1 MVLKEMSSPSRNDI
15 YDGEANCLEKTVE
28 NKSKGRTSIYCKAR
42 SYLQP
47 TVESVVVIDD
57 DKKTL
62 LNREEEQ
69 NQTKLHNMSREY
81 LIRQST

>member
-1 MVLKEMSSPSRNDI
+1 M
-15 YDGEANCLEKTVE
+15 
-28 NKSKGRTSIYCKAR
+28 
-42 SYLQP
+42 QP